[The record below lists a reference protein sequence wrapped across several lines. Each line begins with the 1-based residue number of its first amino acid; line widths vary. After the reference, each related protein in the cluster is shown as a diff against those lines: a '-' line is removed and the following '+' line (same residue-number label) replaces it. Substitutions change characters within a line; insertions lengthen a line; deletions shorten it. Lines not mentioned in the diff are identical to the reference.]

1 MSKINKLLWRP
12 EHSRQELSS
21 NDKNNLKEFKR
32 EEPEL
37 LMPNENNDLYNFNE
51 KKEENELSTNIN
63 ELIENDESNENE
75 SNEINEFDKIEESNE
90 KENIRYVDQFG
101 YEFEYVNEG
110 DYDDNDSVY
119 SDEDGNL
126 IRYID
131 KGYKKVNKVNYK
143 YIIIFILIIL
153 LLILLIK
160 RFRN

>member
-12 EHSRQELSS
+12 EHSRQEISS
-21 NDKNNLKEFKR
+21 NDKNNLKEFQR

-37 LMPNENNDLYNFNE
+37 LMPNENNDLYNFGE
-51 KKEENELSTNIN
+51 KKEEEKELSTNIEELTDTEQLMENEIELN
-63 ELIENDESNENE
+63 ELNETENL
-75 SNEINEFDKIEESNE
+75 K
-90 KENIRYVDQFG
+90 YVDQEG
-101 YEFEYVNEG
+101 YEFEYINED

-131 KGYKKVNKVNYK
+131 KGYKKKNKVNKINYK
-143 YIIIFILIIL
+143 YIIIFILVIL
-153 LLILLIK
+153 LFIFLIK